1 MQLRSKLSKAVLGIG
16 LVAITPAFLFG
27 SAHHVHAAEATATAA
42 YNIPANAVP
51 VEGNP
56 SLLKIEEG
64 NVTTFI
70 DAKTGEFMGKISA
83 KPRG

>member
-1 MQLRSKLSKAVLGIG
+1 MKLRSKLSKVVLGIG
-16 LVAITPAFLFG
+16 LAIVSPAVLFG
-27 SAHHVHAAEATATAA
+27 PAHNVHAAEATTTAA

>member
-1 MQLRSKLSKAVLGIG
+1 MKLRSKLSKVVLGIG
-16 LVAITPAFLFG
+16 LAIVSPAVLFG
-27 SAHHVHAAEATATAA
+27 PAHNVHAAETTTAV
-42 YNIPANAVP
+42 YSIPANAVP

>member
-1 MQLRSKLSKAVLGIG
+1 MQLRSKLNKVVLGIG
-16 LVAITPAFLFG
+16 ILGVSTAVLFG
-27 SAHHVHAAEATATAA
+27 SAHNVQAAA
-42 YNIPANAVP
+42 YHIPANAVP

-70 DAKTGEFMGKISA
+70 DAKTGEFMGIISA